1 MNSLPPLSLPR
12 FHVNALKQP
21 QKGQTAATPGLPPED
36 GFDLANEA
44 PVVEPEIEGAPPEDT
59 PESMAAMP
67 PEIDTGMILNSLE
80 AAVSGLERAALN
92 HSQTMVSDF
101 LRAAFP
107 KLCEAFLAEEI
118 TTAANAIAP
127 RDIARLNVTVPAAF
141 EASFQ
146 RAIQASPKMT
156 EICELQTQTDGPII
170 VDVDWGTG
178 GLNFNMDQFLEAS
191 LARMNGPAFTQEGQ
205 DV

>member
-21 QKGQTAATPGLPPED
+21 QKGQTAATPGLPPEA

-44 PVVEPEIEGAPPEDT
+44 PVVEPEIDGAPPEDT

-146 RAIQASPKMT
+146 RAIQASPRMT
-156 EICELQTQTDGPII
+156 EICELQTQTDGLII

-191 LARMNGPAFTQEGQ
+191 LARLNGPTFTQEGQ